1 MVRSNCIR
9 ERKQVERRLKVELGS
24 SPVTSLGVVLNISSA
39 LLYDDLEWFWTM
51 DSLGHVEGREGQS
64 LGDLRKVPVI
74 GQVTVPPE
82 PRIVHNAKSTTS
94 IVSTPSESEIRTN
107 LDVVYIVSILSHS
120 SSKNHSLSVFRRNHW
135 GIGRFC
141 LAFLASFCLIR
152 KVFCDG

>member
-1 MVRSNCIR
+1 
-9 ERKQVERRLKVELGS
+9 
-24 SPVTSLGVVLNISSA
+24 
-39 LLYDDLEWFWTM
+39 M

-82 PRIVHNAKSTTS
+82 PRIIRNAESTTS
-94 IVSTPSESEIRTN
+94 IAFTPSEEKTKTN

-120 SSKNHSLSVFRRNHW
+120 NSKNYSLSVFRRNHW

>member
-1 MVRSNCIR
+1 M
-9 ERKQVERRLKVELGS
+9 KRRLEVELGS

-51 DSLGHVEGREGQS
+51 DALGDVEGREEQS

-74 GQVTVPPE
+74 GHVTVPPE
-82 PRIVHNAKSTTS
+82 PRIVRDIKSTTS
-94 IVSTPSESEIRTN
+94 IVSTPSESEIKTN

-120 SSKNHSLSVFRRNHW
+120 NSKNYSLSVFRRNHW